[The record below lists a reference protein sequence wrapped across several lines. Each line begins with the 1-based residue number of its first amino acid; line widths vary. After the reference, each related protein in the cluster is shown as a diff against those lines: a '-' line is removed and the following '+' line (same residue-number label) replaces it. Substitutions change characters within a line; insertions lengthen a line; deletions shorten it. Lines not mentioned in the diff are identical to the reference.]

1 MRRRIHASCGIV
13 LVVAKKGMR
22 MASTARYYH
31 HGQSP
36 AAWTGSI
43 LAAIGF
49 IVAFIGFMLG
59 PSWLV
64 VAIGGGVVLLSGLVT
79 LVMKAM
85 GLGQP

>member
-1 MRRRIHASCGIV
+1 
-13 LVVAKKGMR
+13 
-22 MASTARYYH
+22 MARQARYYH

-36 AAWTGSI
+36 AAWTGTVI
-43 LAAIGF
+43 AVVGFLAVTVGI
-49 IVAFIGFMLG
+49 FMG

-64 VAIGGGVVLLSGLVT
+64 VWVGAAIIALSAVVT